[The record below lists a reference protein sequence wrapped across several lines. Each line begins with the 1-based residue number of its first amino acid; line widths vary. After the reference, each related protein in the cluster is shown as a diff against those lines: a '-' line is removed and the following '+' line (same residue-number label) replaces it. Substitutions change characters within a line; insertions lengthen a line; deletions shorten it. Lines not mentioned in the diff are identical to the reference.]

1 MQHFKWSNMNVSL
14 TPFQPSGCSDGLCVC
29 RLTVMLLCAV
39 VSSINI
45 WLAVAEYCSEC
56 VLASLIWKYVCL
68 GGYLK
73 GFSPVAEVSH
83 HDTFSESSEQHISG
97 IVSIIRRHTDTPA
110 FHFLIV
116 FSESQRPVMAL

>member
-1 MQHFKWSNMNVSL
+1 MEQHERVPHTVSAL
-14 TPFQPSGCSDGLCVC
+14 RVFRRALRVPSD
-29 RLTVMLLCAV
+29 VMLLCAV
-39 VSSINI
+39 VSSINV
-45 WLAVAEYCSEC
+45 WLAVAEYCSVC

-73 GFSPVAEVSH
+73 GFSTVAEVSH

-116 FSESQRPVMAL
+116 FSESQRQVMAL